1 MSRLLIIGGGIA
13 GLAAA
18 WRARSLSENGE
29 VTVLEKDARL
39 GGKILTER
47 RDGFVLDAGADGF
60 LSRKPAGVGLCEE
73 LGITELLRGQVPRT
87 NRSFVMR
94 AHKLHPLPQ
103 GFSGLVPANL
113 QALQETPLLS
123 AAGKLKAMEEPSVPP
138 RRDPGDE
145 SVSQFMTRR
154 FGSEAF
160 EALIEPLLAGIY
172 AGDASCLSMEATFPN
187 LRELEQRQG
196 SVLAGLRRQEAGP
209 TSSSAFVTFA
219 RGVGE
224 LVEALSES
232 LQAARV
238 RLITG
243 AEATAVRRRG
253 GPWRVELS
261 DGALIDAE
269 AVILAVPSGV
279 AARLLDGVDP
289 ELSAALGAIPCTST
303 AVIHLGFRR
312 ADLADDLDGYGYVI
326 PRREG
331 SDLRACTW
339 TSSKWEGRAPR
350 GMVLVRLY
358 ARRLGSD
365 EDLEVLARAEL
376 RDTMGIAA
384 TPELTRIFRWPDAM
398 PQYTLGHPRRLE
410 TIQARCAALEGLFLA
425 GASYRGV
432 GIPDCIESGFQ
443 AGTAALEHMR

>member
-1 MSRLLIIGGGIA
+1 MSRLLVIGGGIA
-13 GLAAA
+13 GLSAAR
-18 WRARSLSENGE
+18 RARSLSEEVE
-29 VTVLEKDARL
+29 VTVLEREARL
-39 GGKILTER
+39 GGKILTEHQG
-47 RDGFVLDAGADGF
+47 GFVLDAGADGF

-73 LGITELLRGQVPRT
+73 LGITAMLRGQVPRT
-87 NRSFVMR
+87 SRSFVMR

-113 QALQETPLLS
+113 QALQDTPLLS
-123 AAGKLKAMEEPSVPP
+123 EAGKLKAMEEPSVPP
-138 RRDPGDE
+138 RRDRGDE

-172 AGDASCLSMEATFPN
+172 AGDASCLSMVATFPN

-196 SVLAGLRRQEAGP
+196 SLLAGLQRQETAPLRG
-209 TSSSAFVTFA
+209 SAFVSFP

-224 LVEALSES
+224 LVDALRENLRS
-232 LQAARV
+232 ARV
-238 RLITG
+238 RVVTG
-243 AEATAVRRRG
+243 AETTAVRRRG
-253 GPWRVELS
+253 GLWRVELS
-261 DGALIDAE
+261 DGAVIDAE
-269 AVILAVPSGV
+269 AVILAVPSGG
-279 AARLLDGVDP
+279 AARLLDGVDS
-289 ELSAALGAIPCTST
+289 ELSVALGAIPCTST

-312 ADLADDLDGYGYVI
+312 ADVANDLDGYGYVI

-339 TSSKWEGRAPR
+339 TSSKWEGRAPQ

-358 ARRLGSD
+358 SRRLGSD
-365 EDLEVLARAEL
+365 KDLEALARAEL

-398 PQYTLGHPRRLE
+398 PQYTLDHPRRLE
-410 TIQARCAALEGLFLA
+410 TIQAHCAALEGLFLA

-443 AGTAALEHMR
+443 AGAAAMEHMR